1 MHRMPGLHSAGI
13 DLCQFFACAHST
25 SFSEASAW
33 RASMSHFL
41 TAQQRVLDTAEV
53 RGLKILKQY
62 KARMQLSAGAGK
74 AGKKSGTRRPPSG

>member
-1 MHRMPGLHSAGI
+1 
-13 DLCQFFACAHST
+13 
-25 SFSEASAW
+25 
-33 RASMSHFL
+33 MSHFL